1 MAAILVDEWM
11 SSDAVEERYVIA
23 KAGAQKKVDD
33 WMSPD
38 AEEKSAIA
46 KAGTQKQVD
55 DWMSSDAEE
64 SAVEERKAN

>member
-1 MAAILVDEWM
+1 M
-11 SSDAVEERYVIA
+11 SS
-23 KAGAQKKVDD
+23 
-33 WMSPD
+33 D